1 MMGKEL
7 EGITYKHPLYDRISP
22 VILGDHVTLDAGTG
36 LVHTAP
42 GHGED
47 DFVVGK
53 KYGLEIL
60 CPVDSR
66 GYLTKEAGEFAGLFY
81 EDANQAI
88 LKRLDEENAL
98 LKEIEIIH
106 SYPHDWRTKKP
117 IIFRATAQWF
127 ASIEHFR
134 NDILEAIKQVKWVP
148 SWGEVRI
155 SNMIKDRAD
164 WCISRQR
171 VWGVPIPIFYGE
183 DGTAIIDQDVINHV
197 ADLFEKYGSNIWF
210 EKDAKELL
218 PEGFTHPSS
227 PNGKFTK
234 ETDIMDVWFDSG
246 TSHHAALKQRYG
258 VSQADVYLEGSDQY
272 RGWFNSSLT
281 TSVALTGKA
290 PYKTVISHG
299 FTLDGQGR
307 KMSKSLGNT
316 IDPVACCNEFGA
328 DIFRL
333 WVASVE
339 YQADFRMSKELLKQV
354 SESYRKIRNTFRFL
368 LGNLADFDPEVN
380 TVQYEKMFEVDQF
393 MMCKLNE
400 LVKEVHE
407 SYNKYEFDEVYRNVL
422 NFITNELSAFYL
434 DFTKDIL
441 YIEAEDSLERRSIQ
455 TVLYNALYSLIT
467 LLTPIIPHTTEEV
480 YQYLPGKK
488 LESVYLCDMVK
499 STYYINSDELMDK
512 YEKLLKVRDDVLK
525 ALEVARNEKIIGKSL
540 NAKVTFVP
548 NDEVTKLLA
557 SIKADLKQIFI
568 VSEFNVVT
576 EDIDATTYDSGKI
589 KVEAAVG
596 ETCSRCWQIVPSL
609 NPDELC
615 PRCAKIL
622 KH

>member
-1 MMGKEL
+1 M
-7 EGITYKHPLYDRISP
+7 
-22 VILGDHVTLDAGTG
+22 
-36 LVHTAP
+36 
-42 GHGED
+42 
-47 DFVVGK
+47 
-53 KYGLEIL
+53 
-60 CPVDSR
+60 
-66 GYLTKEAGEFAGLFY
+66 
-81 EDANQAI
+81 
-88 LKRLDEENAL
+88 DEENAL

-354 SESYRKIRNTFRFL
+354 SESYRKIRNTLRFL

-380 TVQYEKMFEVDQF
+380 IVQYEKMFEVDQF

-455 TVLYNALYSLIT
+455 TVLYNTLYSLIT

-548 NDEVTKLLA
+548 MMKL
-557 SIKADLKQIFI
+557 Q
-568 VSEFNVVT
+568 N
-576 EDIDATTYDSGKI
+576 Y
-589 KVEAAVG
+589 
-596 ETCSRCWQIVPSL
+596 
-609 NPDELC
+609 
-615 PRCAKIL
+615 
-622 KH
+622 

>member
-1 MMGKEL
+1 
-7 EGITYKHPLYDRISP
+7 
-22 VILGDHVTLDAGTG
+22 
-36 LVHTAP
+36 
-42 GHGED
+42 
-47 DFVVGK
+47 
-53 KYGLEIL
+53 
-60 CPVDSR
+60 
-66 GYLTKEAGEFAGLFY
+66 
-81 EDANQAI
+81 
-88 LKRLDEENAL
+88 
-98 LKEIEIIH
+98 
-106 SYPHDWRTKKP
+106 
-117 IIFRATAQWF
+117 
-127 ASIEHFR
+127 
-134 NDILEAIKQVKWVP
+134 
-148 SWGEVRI
+148 
-155 SNMIKDRAD
+155 MIKDRAD

>member
-1 MMGKEL
+1 MINSVFEAIGYTDYHIVKRMMGKEL

-380 TVQYEKMFEVDQF
+380 IVQYEKMFEVDQF

-455 TVLYNALYSLIT
+455 TVLYNTLYSLIT

-525 ALEVARNEKIIGKSL
+525 ALEVARNEKSL
-540 NAKVTFVP
+540 VRV
-548 NDEVTKLLA
+548 
-557 SIKADLKQIFI
+557 
-568 VSEFNVVT
+568 
-576 EDIDATTYDSGKI
+576 
-589 KVEAAVG
+589 
-596 ETCSRCWQIVPSL
+596 
-609 NPDELC
+609 
-615 PRCAKIL
+615 
-622 KH
+622 